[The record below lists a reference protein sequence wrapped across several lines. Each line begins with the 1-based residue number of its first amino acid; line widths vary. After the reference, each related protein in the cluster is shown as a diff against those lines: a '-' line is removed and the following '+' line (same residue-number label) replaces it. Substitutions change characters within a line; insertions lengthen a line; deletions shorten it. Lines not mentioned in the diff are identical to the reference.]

1 MVVLPKNRYLL
12 VESLK
17 DKPEQESTI
26 LVPDDY
32 AAVNPEEHKIV
43 KILAFSGDC
52 ASRSSYEAGQYA
64 VVEGHMIKDV
74 RIFDRD
80 YQLVQENYVLATVV
94 DAET

>member
-32 AAVNPEEHKIV
+32 ATVNPEEHKIV
-43 KILAFSGDC
+43 KILAFSNDC
-52 ASRSSYEAGQYA
+52 AKCCSYEAGQYA

-74 RIFDRD
+74 RIFDQD
-80 YQLVQENYVLATVV
+80 YQLVQENYVLATVMDV
-94 DAET
+94 EA